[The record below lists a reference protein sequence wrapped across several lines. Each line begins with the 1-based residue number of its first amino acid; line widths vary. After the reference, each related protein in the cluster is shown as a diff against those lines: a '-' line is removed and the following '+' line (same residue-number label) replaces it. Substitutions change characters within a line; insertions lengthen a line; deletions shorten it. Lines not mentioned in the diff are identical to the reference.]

1 MNLSRNIFFY
11 ENLRLSDKF
20 ETRIYLM
27 FFHFSIIMLIY
38 KKKQKKFNQNN
49 YDFFFHSIENDLREL
64 GFGDVSVNK
73 KMKEFNKILYD
84 ILLKIDQDSKNIKKF
99 KINKNLMLKYFE
111 DLKLEDNEK
120 TSLLESYFD
129 SFFDFCFELNHDN
142 ILENLDKFKFKYGR
156 T

>member
-1 MNLSRNIFFY
+1 
-11 ENLRLSDKF
+11 
-20 ETRIYLM
+20 
-27 FFHFSIIMLIY
+27 
-38 KKKQKKFNQNN
+38 
-49 YDFFFHSIENDLREL
+49 
-64 GFGDVSVNK
+64 
-73 KMKEFNKILYD
+73 MKEFNKILYD